1 MQLLLV
7 AQQQVPT
14 GKAAR
19 TIGTFKGL
27 LLGVRALMALEVF
40 QSGKR
45 PTTGSTDMGSGFI
58 RFGGR
63 DIAVCRTSRVRLSGV
78 LLRGRGHC

>member
-14 GKAAR
+14 GKATG

-27 LLGVRALMALEVF
+27 LLGMRAFMTLEVF

-45 PTTGSTDMGSGFI
+45 PTTGSTDMGPGLI
-58 RFGGR
+58 RFGRR
-63 DIAVCRTSRVRLSGV
+63 DIAVCRTSRV
-78 LLRGRGHC
+78 